1 MQALDSD
8 MLCPECS
15 KRFFDA
21 GDELVCPG
29 CGVVSEKQVIDVPLT
44 ARPRPRDAVRPP
56 LGSYMGPRHASAG
69 ERTARGITGEEDG
82 YGYLKAVSDFAG
94 RREGAAVGC
103 AKLIERVGEK
113 LGLPHAVLLEAAST
127 ASRVLATVRRT
138 TRRTAIAPVSAYSLI
153 SACRTAGV
161 TAVSPREILAAHMAL
176 GRRVSSSSVIQLA
189 IESPVRSYASGP
201 NEYLSRVIGRL
212 LANQRLSERL
222 TKDGVHMAGYLVALR
237 ECTEKILALAERT
250 EMSGKRP
257 CALAAAAVYS
267 AETVLSAR
275 EGRERRLT
283 QRELAQCGDTSEYT
297 VRDQCAVIFL
307 PVVRKLV
314 AQRTQA
320 LPLQAVP

>member
-15 KRFFDA
+15 RRFLDA

-29 CGVVSEKQVIDVPLT
+29 CGVVGEKQVIEAPLV

-56 LGSYMGPRHASAG
+56 LGSYMGPRFASAG
-69 ERTARGITGEEDG
+69 ERTARGITGEGDG
-82 YGYLKAVSDFAG
+82 YRYLKAVSDFAG
-94 RREGAAVGC
+94 RREGAAMGC
-103 AKLIERVGEK
+103 ARLIERVGEK

-127 ASRVLATVRRT
+127 ANKVLTSARSA
-138 TRRTAIAPVSAYSLI
+138 TRRTSVAPVSAYSLI
-153 SACRTAGV
+153 SACRTAGM
-161 TAVSPREILAAHMAL
+161 TAVSPREILATHAAL

-189 IESPVRSYASGP
+189 IDSPVRTYASGP
-201 NEYLSRVIGRL
+201 DGYLSRVIGRL
-212 LANQRLSERL
+212 LADRRLSERL
-222 TKDGVHMAGYLVALR
+222 AKDGVHMAGYLVALR
-237 ECTEKILALAERT
+237 ECAAKILALAERT

-267 AETVLSAR
+267 AETVLSAC
-275 EGRERRLT
+275 EGRDRRLT

-307 PVVRKLV
+307 PVVRELI
-314 AQRTQA
+314 ARRMPA
-320 LPLQAVP
+320 LPPQAVP